1 MPIAALRLLIAP
13 DMTEPAPTAREEIES
28 MYEKYMLHHPAEIRA
43 RLRQLVEKRSTV
55 LVRESGTELDAI
67 TVALAIGPGSF
78 WIDVPREESLTGR
91 LQHAERLRFE
101 SAIERVGVRFTTGAA
116 RLGTYEGLPALEVD
130 LPPKLIHLQRREYVR
145 REPVSSLGCT
155 LRLPDATTQQGAPRT
170 VSARIADIGGGGLAV
185 LTTDETVLPPT
196 VGDELRDVVLDLPD
210 DGPLTVRLR
219 VQHVQRFE
227 QNGRA
232 VVRSGCEF
240 VGLSAQDQAR
250 LVRYVMHLD
259 RLHSARRHEREL

>member
-1 MPIAALRLLIAP
+1 
-13 DMTEPAPTAREEIES
+13 MTEPAPTVRDDIDS

-43 RLRQLVEKRSTV
+43 RLRQLVDKRSTV
-55 LVRESGTELDAI
+55 LVREAGTELDAV

-78 WIDVPREESLTGR
+78 WIDVPREDALTAR
-91 LQHAERLRFE
+91 LQRAERLRFE

-170 VSARIADIGGGGLAV
+170 VNARIADIGGGGLAV
-185 LTTDETVLPPT
+185 LTTDEKVLHPT
-196 VGDELRDVVLDLPD
+196 VGEELRDVVLDLPD

-227 QNGRA
+227 QNGHSI
-232 VVRSGCEF
+232 VRSGCQF

-259 RLHSARRHEREL
+259 RLHSARMHERGL